1 MSGSADSL
9 LISLAGIFV
18 PSIAISFFIYAY
30 SWKILKRY
38 RKALARLYKVSFGG
52 IDTERIRI
60 ANLLHDHA
68 GSQRL
73 AIDETI
79 ETLKSGATDDQ
90 LRSINALESKLQVFL
105 YETGTLVEHLYPKEL
120 LRNNWEKSFK
130 QLAEQLTTGTFD
142 VNYENNAIAFPPKTL
157 LHHAYWAVKEKIT
170 NAARHAGAKTIQLSS
185 YQDGDTFLIVIVYK
199 ATPNAKRWI
208 KKNEKSDLGRG
219 TFIIKH
225 RLDLIGA
232 ENKPTISDGY
242 IIDLIKIRYEHSNS

>member
-38 RKALARLYKVSFGG
+38 RKALTRLYKVSFGG

-79 ETLKSGATDDQ
+79 ETLKSGDTDDQ

-105 YETGTLVEHLYPKEL
+105 Y
-120 LRNNWEKSFK
+120 
-130 QLAEQLTTGTFD
+130 
-142 VNYENNAIAFPPKTL
+142 
-157 LHHAYWAVKEKIT
+157 
-170 NAARHAGAKTIQLSS
+170 
-185 YQDGDTFLIVIVYK
+185 
-199 ATPNAKRWI
+199 
-208 KKNEKSDLGRG
+208 
-219 TFIIKH
+219 
-225 RLDLIGA
+225 
-232 ENKPTISDGY
+232 
-242 IIDLIKIRYEHSNS
+242 